1 MNQTFSTN
9 SLIVVE
15 QNKNILSDLRKLYE
29 TKAEV
34 KLAISSSLKDHF
46 MERIVKRSLY
56 AKCGFK
62 KNMRNT

>member
-15 QNKNILSDLRKLYE
+15 QNKNILSDPRKLYE

-34 KLAISSSLKDHF
+34 SLPLVQS
-46 MERIVKRSLY
+46 MERIRK
-56 AKCGFK
+56 F
-62 KNMRNT
+62 NTLILDL